1 MIIPRRHFCPL
12 LLKVACD
19 SSQDSDIAAAISRV
33 REESGRLDIL
43 VIYLLKKGLGEALK
57 KVQEAESRGV
67 RRMNG

>member
-1 MIIPRRHFCPL
+1 
-12 LLKVACD
+12 
-19 SSQDSDIAAAISRV
+19 
-33 REESGRLDIL
+33 LDIL